1 VYWKKQ
7 VLMVLSKTHLRYL
20 VENGLLG
27 AWRLLL
33 VNWLF
38 QRVLGINGEVKW
50 SVHYTSCVTNANRIQ
65 VGATVKRSFAMSGGC
80 YIQGGN
86 GIQIGDGTI
95 FAAGVKIISA
105 NHDVESTER
114 VWQESDPIVIGRNC
128 WIGANAVIL
137 PGVQLGDRVVV
148 GAGAV
153 VTRSFPS
160 DLVIAGV
167 PAEVLRR
174 LNGGQTT

>member
-1 VYWKKQ
+1 M
-7 VLMVLSKTHLRYL
+7 LRLLSKTPLRYL

-27 AWRLLL
+27 VWRLLL

-38 QRVLGINGEVKW
+38 QRVLGINSEVKW
-50 SVHYTSCVTNANRIQ
+50 SVHYTSRVTNANKIQ
-65 VGATVKRSFAMSGGC
+65 VGTTAKKSFAVSGGC

-95 FAAGVKIISA
+95 FGPGVKIISA
-105 NHDVESTER
+105 NHDVEDPER
-114 VWQESDPIVIGRNC
+114 TWQESGPIVIGRNC

-137 PGVQLGDRVVV
+137 PGVQLGDRIVV

-153 VTRSFPS
+153 VTKSFPS
-160 DLVIAGV
+160 DVVIAGV
-167 PAEVLRR
+167 PAELLRR
-174 LNGGQTT
+174 MDGGQTA